1 MINITEILLKLFML
15 SVFTPLFY
23 FPYVIAVLLWSY
35 VVLKLIIIRKLSF
48 YKGGTKDLLILGL
61 VFIIWAVISWAYNF
75 FIGNVDFWSI
85 FFWLITYSF
94 PLWVIFFIS
103 LRNTSLDFEKM
114 FHFYKKI
121 LLLEFCIGIVQALL
135 FKDFAGDH
143 IKGTCMDSHTLGLQ
157 YAIALIVLFIRILY
171 LRKRNDVFYFFIFLI
186 GMIMTGYTSNIV
198 FLILVLLLIFFDKT
212 EFFTKISVKTVS
224 LSFILLLSALFFL
237 TMTKKHGLDYVL
249 YGINSLKTNL
259 ENIEK
264 TPLLGKIYSYKLA
277 FKEITKE
284 IDIIFGLGPA
294 SYTSRAAQM
303 RNPDVATRKLFID
316 IPSYKNEIFEKYIFE
331 NFYKSEY
338 GLKKYSW
345 GTLASP
351 MTSIISTWVELGII
365 GMFLF
370 VLFFWR
376 LFKVISRKIKLSI
389 ISKDIEFFLRL
400 KAIKFILVFFIIDLF
415 YLNYWEYPQMTIPV
429 FVFYFLGIKNVE

>member
-1 MINITEILLKLFML
+1 
-15 SVFTPLFY
+15 
-23 FPYVIAVLLWSY
+23 
-35 VVLKLIIIRKLSF
+35 
-48 YKGGTKDLLILGL
+48 
-61 VFIIWAVISWAYNF
+61 
-75 FIGNVDFWSI
+75 
-85 FFWLITYSF
+85 
-94 PLWVIFFIS
+94 
-103 LRNTSLDFEKM
+103 
-114 FHFYKKI
+114 
-121 LLLEFCIGIVQALL
+121 VQALL

-143 IKGTCMDSHTLGLQ
+143 VKGTCMDSHTLGLQ
-157 YAIALIVLFIRILY
+157 YAIALIILFIRILY
-171 LRKRNDVFYFFIFLI
+171 LRKRNDASYFFIFLI

-198 FLILVLLLIFFDKT
+198 FLILVLLLLIFFDKT
-212 EFFTKISVKTVS
+212 EFFTKISIKTVS

-277 FKEITKE
+277 FKEIPKE
-284 IDIIFGLGPA
+284 INIIFGLGPA

-316 IPSYKNEIFEKYIFE
+316 IPSYKNEIFEKYIIE
-331 NFYKSEY
+331 HFYKSDY
-338 GLKKYSW
+338 GLKTLSW

-400 KAIKFILVFFIIDLF
+400 KAIKFIFVFFIIDLF

-429 FVFYFLGIKNVE
+429 FVFYFLGIKSVE

>member
-48 YKGGTKDLLILGL
+48 YKCTKDLLILGL
-61 VFIIWAVISWAYNF
+61 VFIIGAVISWAYNYN
-75 FIGNVDFWSI
+75 IGNVDFWSI
-85 FFWLITYSF
+85 FFWLINYSF

-103 LRNTSLDFEKM
+103 LRNTNLDFEKM
-114 FHFYKKI
+114 FHLYEKI
-121 LLLEFCIGIVQALL
+121 LVLEFCIGIVQALL

-171 LRKRNDVFYFFIFLI
+171 LRKRNDAFYFFIFLI
-186 GMIMTGYTSNIV
+186 GMIMTGYTSNMV

-316 IPSYKNEIFEKYIFE
+316 IPSYKNKIFEKYIIE
-331 NFYKSEY
+331 NFYKGEY